1 MFQALIEA
9 WGCGCLAYWSSDLGS
24 GGRQPP
30 DSRTSEE
37 AQGASRSRQAIESLK
52 VAFITPELD
61 PLVRRTQVAEFAS
74 ALPKALCEAGA
85 DARVFMPC
93 HGMIDI
99 ERLEG
104 LEELG
109 TVWVKDIDSE
119 TKFRILG
126 WKSGSVQVYLMDS
139 DRHFATKGPYGSD
152 QGPYQDNW
160 RRYAAFSRAVLEALD
175 VLQFAPD
182 VLHCIDWTAGLVPL
196 LQQLEY
202 VQKKPNHPAAKAG
215 SFFQILNLASQGSFE
230 REILGQMGIPLRN
243 FHAVGG
249 LDLGGKV
256 SFLKAGCEFATLL
269 GTNSPGHALRIQEQD
284 RGYGM
289 EEVFRRR
296 SKELV
301 GIVQGVD
308 YQAWDPSN
316 DSAIAQ
322 GYSSEDKDFAG
333 KKKCKLALQTM
344 MALDKGPRT
353 PIAAMIG
360 RFDNDSGFDLVAES
374 LTSIMERNVEVVLMG
389 TGRPDLFER
398 LRTMET
404 TFLGRC
410 RVINGYQM
418 AIAHVVL
425 AGSDFLL
432 MPSHYHP
439 GNALCAIA
447 LRYGVVPIV
456 YAGSGLDD
464 YVKDVVKDP
473 QEGTGVHFQVFTADG
488 LIAGVDSARKVYK
501 NPTTW
506 KQLVGRCMRQD
517 FSWKATAEEYT
528 KAYRRVTRR
537 ARPKQAAS

>member
-1 MFQALIEA
+1 MYGHCILGPARERPPPSTA
-9 WGCGCLAYWSSDLGS
+9 GRDLAEHGPITRAD
-24 GGRQPP
+24 
-30 DSRTSEE
+30 
-37 AQGASRSRQAIESLK
+37 LK

-61 PLVRRTQVAEFAS
+61 PLVRRTQVAEFAA
-74 ALPKALCEAGA
+74 ALPKALGEMGF

-93 HGMIDI
+93 HGSIDI

-109 TVWVKDIDSE
+109 SILVRDIGDH

-126 WKSGSVQVYLMDS
+126 WKSGGVQVYLMDS

-152 QGPYQDNW
+152 QGPYADNW
-160 RRYAAFSRAVLEALD
+160 RRYAAFSRAVLQALE
-175 VLQFAPD
+175 VLDFAPD
-182 VLHCIDWTAGLVPL
+182 VLHCIDWTTGLVPL

-202 VQKKPNHPAAKAG
+202 VHTRPNHPAAKAG
-215 SFFQILNLASQGSFE
+215 TFFQILNLASQGAFE
-230 REILGQMGIPLRN
+230 REILVQLGIPLRN
-243 FHAVGG
+243 FQAVGG

-256 SFLKAGCEFATLL
+256 SFVKAGCEFATVL
-269 GTNSPGHALRIQEQD
+269 GTLSPGHALRIQEQD
-284 RGYGM
+284 RGYGL
-289 EEVFRRR
+289 EDVFRRR

-308 YQAWDPSN
+308 YQTWDPSN
-316 DSAIAQ
+316 DATIAQ
-322 GYSSEDKDFAG
+322 TFSLQEKELNG
-333 KKKCKLALQTM
+333 KKKCKLALQSM

-360 RFDNDSGFDLVAES
+360 RFDNDSGFDLVAEA
-374 LTSIMERNVEVVLMG
+374 LTSILERNIEVVLMG

-418 AIAHVVL
+418 ALAHVVL
-425 AGSDFLL
+425 AGSDFML

-439 GNALCAIA
+439 GNSLCAIGM
-447 LRYGVVPIV
+447 RYGVVPIV

-464 YVKDVVKDP
+464 YVTDVVKEP
-473 QEGTGVHFQVFTADG
+473 RSGTGIHFQVFTADG
-488 LIAGVDSARKVYK
+488 LLAGVDHARKVYK
-501 NPTTW
+501 NPAGW
-506 KQLVGRCMRQD
+506 KQLVTRCMAKD
-517 FSWKATAEEYT
+517 FSWRATAEEYV

-537 ARPKQAAS
+537 TRPKQAAT